1 MKKRLT
7 AAEVASLRPDKK
19 VIKRYDGNGL
29 ILRIMPSGS
38 KQWIWQGTVRGK
50 RKVYGLGGYPSVTL
64 RQARDEAYE
73 YKKIARSG
81 GDPRPE
87 RRQKNILTFE
97 EAAERVITLHAP
109 TWKSPQ
115 QARIWR
121 QSLRDYTFPHIGK
134 MPVDAV
140 SGEDLMNCF
149 IPHWETKK
157 ETMTRTLQRVSVI
170 LKWAIAQNI
179 RADNPAEAIKAVL
192 PRTNGKPEN
201 HPAVPY
207 AEVGAAIETIR
218 QTGAWTGTKLAFEFL
233 VLTAARSGEVRL
245 AEWREIDIQKA
256 VWTIP
261 AERMK
266 AGKEH
271 KVPLSKRA
279 IEVLTEA
286 RKFQGNGKLVFPSVK
301 GKELSDSTISKLMRE
316 NGIKSDTVDPDS
328 GERKNAVPHGFRSS
342 FRNWCAE
349 QSIPREVAEAC
360 LAHVVKGVEGA
371 YFRSDLFDLRHG
383 VMADWSAFVG

>member
-7 AAEVASLRPDKK
+7 AAEVASLRPGKK

-38 KQWIWQGTVRGK
+38 KQGIWQGTVCGK

-170 LKWAIAQNI
+170 LKWAIAQNF
-179 RADNPAEAIKAVL
+179 RSDNPAEAIKAVL

-207 AEVGAAIETIR
+207 AEVGAAIETIK
-218 QTGAWTGTKLAFEFL
+218 QTGAYIGTKLALEFL
-233 VLTAARSGEVRL
+233 VLTATRSGDVRG
-245 AEWREIDIQKA
+245 ATWKEIDLEKR
-256 VWTIP
+256 VWIIP
-261 AERMK
+261 GERMK
-266 AGKEH
+266 VGKEH
-271 KVPLSKRA
+271 RVPLSERA
-279 IEVLTEA
+279 VEILREA
-286 RKFQGNGKLVFPSVK
+286 RNLGSDLVFPSVR
-301 GKELSDSTISKLMRE
+301 GKAVSNGTMLKLMRE
-316 NGIKSDTVDPDS
+316 NGIKDDK
-328 GERKNAVPHGFRSS
+328 GKNAVPHGFRTS

-349 QSIPREVAEAC
+349 QSVPREVAEAC
-360 LAHVVKGVEGA
+360 LAHTVKGVEGA
-371 YFRSDLFDLRHG
+371 YFRSDLFDLRRD
-383 VMADWSAFVG
+383 VMERWAGFIGEKT

>member
-7 AAEVASLRPDKK
+7 AAEVASLRPGKK

-170 LKWAIAQNI
+170 LKWAIAQNF
-179 RADNPAEAIKAVL
+179 RSDNPAEAIKAVL

-207 AEVGAAIETIR
+207 AEVGAAIETIK
-218 QTGAWTGTKLAFEFL
+218 QTGAYIGTKLALEFL
-233 VLTAARSGEVRL
+233 VLDRHA
-245 AEWREIDIQKA
+245 
-256 VWTIP
+256 
-261 AERMK
+261 
-266 AGKEH
+266 
-271 KVPLSKRA
+271 KRG
-279 IEVLTEA
+279 
-286 RKFQGNGKLVFPSVK
+286 RPGG
-301 GKELSDSTISKLMRE
+301 D
-316 NGIKSDTVDPDS
+316 
-328 GERKNAVPHGFRSS
+328 
-342 FRNWCAE
+342 
-349 QSIPREVAEAC
+349 
-360 LAHVVKGVEGA
+360 VEGN
-371 YFRSDLFDLRHG
+371 
-383 VMADWSAFVG
+383 